1 MSIALAFQPRLLN
14 LKPSTFRRNL
24 AKAVMDDGSI
34 HCVAGEV
41 FVPESGATFGSIAT
55 SQLGAWLHF
64 VPLVQLFHSFSF
76 FFPE

>member
-1 MSIALAFQPRLLN
+1 
-14 LKPSTFRRNL
+14 
-24 AKAVMDDGSI
+24 MDDGSI

-76 FFPE
+76 FFSRMKGESGIALIKIDEVQTRYHYHLLQR